1 MDVGKLESRA
11 SFFFVQGLA
20 TSSQKTYKS
29 GENRYLRFC
38 QSLSVVPLPV
48 SESRLCKFVS
58 FLADQKLKHRTIKT
72 YLSGVHYFQIR
83 SGWRDPFHNSHMPH
97 LEYTMKGIKR
107 VESQSATTQRLRLPI
122 TPKILR
128 LMKGVWSAS
137 ASQPDTKLIWA
148 ACCLAFFGF
157 LRAGE
162 MTTPDDEGYDSGAH
176 LSFGDIAVDDPSC
189 PSFLRIRIKQSKTDP
204 FRKGVDL
211 FLGRTGSDICPVAAL
226 LGYLACRGSRPGPLF
241 IFADGRLLTRKRFVD
256 LVRAALASAGVDQ
269 QNYCGHSFRIGAA
282 TTAAAKGIEDSVIK
296 SLGRWESIAYLQ
308 YVRIPRCQLTSYS
321 SVLVSP

>member
-29 GENRYLRFC
+29 GENWYLHFC
-38 QSLSVVPLPV
+38 QSLSVVPFPV

-72 YLSGVHYFQIR
+72 YLSGVRYFQIR
-83 SGWRDPFHNSHMPH
+83 SGWRDPFHSSHMPH

-107 VESQSATTQRLRLPI
+107 VESQWHNAATASPDCTANFAANERGVAGVGI
-122 TPKILR
+122 TTR
-128 LMKGVWSAS
+128 YQAN
-137 ASQPDTKLIWA
+137 IWA
-148 ACCLAFFGF
+148 ACCLAFFGV

-162 MTTPDDEGYDSGAH
+162 MTTPDDGGYDPGAH
-176 LSFGDIAVDDPSC
+176 LSFCDIAVDNPSC
-189 PSFLRIRIKQSKTDP
+189 LSFLKVRIKQSKTDP
-204 FRKGVDL
+204 FCKGVDL

-241 IFADGRLLTRKRFVD
+241 IFSDGRLLTRKRFVD

-296 SLGRWESIAYLQ
+296 SLGRWESVAYLQ
-308 YVRIPRCQLTSYS
+308 YVQIPRSQLTGYS